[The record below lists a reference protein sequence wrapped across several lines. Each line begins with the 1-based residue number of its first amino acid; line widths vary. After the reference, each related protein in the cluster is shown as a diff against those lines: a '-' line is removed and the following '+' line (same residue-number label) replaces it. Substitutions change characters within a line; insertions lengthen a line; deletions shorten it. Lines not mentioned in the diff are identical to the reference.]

1 MCLAVPGRVV
11 QLKGNLA
18 KIDIGGQL
26 RDANA
31 EMVRIRTGDYVLV
44 SKGMVIEKL
53 DRDEAKE
60 RMKLIMEAAN
70 NGA

>member
-11 QLKGNLA
+11 QLKGHNA

-31 EMVRIRTGDYVLV
+31 EMVKVRTGDYVLV

-53 DRDEAKE
+53 DREQAIE
-60 RMKLIMEAAN
+60 RMKLLEDAGN
-70 NGA
+70 Y

>member
-1 MCLAVPGRVV
+1 MCLAIPGRVV